1 MKHGA
6 IQELFTPFTPMQE
19 GFPSGTFYYTYNSEN
34 IYAIN
39 KLVKHND
46 KYYKSLQDGNRK
58 STDVS
63 DSWSEIP
70 TFIPRDQASY
80 KTDDLVTYEGK
91 LYKSKSDANQDPITS
106 TGTWDEITQGTL
118 VDAIDKARL
127 VKIHSRDQDIS
138 GNINTY
144 GTIYADI
151 SNNYDYGKQDEF
163 PEFAEI
169 TRDDVL
175 QQDLQ
180 FLVAQ
185 QKNTHMIGIIAIA
198 TLAVGIFYI
207 VRNYRTDTE

>member
-19 GFPSGTFYYTYNSEN
+19 GFSSGTFYFIYNSDI
-34 IYAIN
+34 IYLNDI
-39 KLVKHND
+39 LVKNND
-46 KYYKSLQDGNRK
+46 NGKYYKSLKDEN
-58 STDVS
+58 SESITDS
-63 DSWSEIP
+63 DFWSEIP
-70 TFIPRDQASY
+70 THEENEPYQ
-80 KTDDLVTYEGK
+80 TGDLVTYDGK
-91 LYKSKSDANQDPITS
+91 LYKSKSNTNQVAPDTDS
-106 TGTWDEITQGTL
+106 WDEITQGTH

-144 GTIYADI
+144 DHIYADI
-151 SNNYDYGKQDEF
+151 SNNYGTTYEF

-180 FLVAQ
+180 FLMAQ

>member
-19 GFPSGTFYYTYNSEN
+19 GFSSGTFYYIYNSDF
-34 IYAIN
+34 IYANDI
-39 KLVKHND
+39 LVKDNG
-46 KYYKSLQDGNRK
+46 KYYKSLKDENNAGI
-58 STDVS
+58 TDS

-70 TFIPRDQASY
+70 TYENLTGYDMNV
-80 KTDDLVTYEGK
+80 LVTDNGE
-91 LYKSKSDANQDPITS
+91 LYKSKFASNYDPPT
-106 TGTWDEITQGTL
+106 TGSWDEITQGTL
-118 VDAIDKARL
+118 VDEIDKARL
-127 VKIHSRDQDIS
+127 LKIHSRDQDIS
-138 GNINTY
+138 GNINKY
-144 GTIYADI
+144 DDIYADI
-151 SNNYDYGKQDEF
+151 SNNYGTTDEF

-180 FLVAQ
+180 FLMAQ

>member
-19 GFPSGTFYYTYNSEN
+19 GFSSGTFYYIYNSEF
-34 IYAIN
+34 IYANDI
-39 KLVKHND
+39 LVKNND
-46 KYYKSLQDGNRK
+46 NGKYYKSLKDENNAGI
-58 STDVS
+58 SDS

-70 TFIPRDQASY
+70 ARGNEPYQ
-80 KTDDLVTYEGK
+80 TDVLVTYEGK
-91 LYKSKSDANQDPITS
+91 LYKSKLGANQYPTS
-106 TGTWDEITQGTL
+106 SNSWYEITQGPL
-118 VDAIDKARL
+118 VNAIDKARL

-144 GTIYADI
+144 DDIYADI
-151 SNNYDYGKQDEF
+151 SNNYGNTYEF

-180 FLVAQ
+180 FLMAQ

>member
-19 GFPSGTFYYTYNSEN
+19 GFSSGTFYFIYNSDI
-34 IYAIN
+34 IYLNDI
-39 KLVKHND
+39 LVKNND
-46 KYYKSLQDGNRK
+46 NGKYYKSLKDEN
-58 STDVS
+58 SESITDS

-70 TFIPRDQASY
+70 THENLTEYDMNV
-80 KTDDLVTYEGK
+80 LVTDNGK
-91 LYKSKSDANQDPITS
+91 LYKSKFSTNLDPTS
-106 TGTWDEITQGTL
+106 TESWDEITQGTH

-144 GTIYADI
+144 DDIYADI
-151 SNNYDYGKQDEF
+151 SNNYHYGKQDEF

-180 FLVAQ
+180 FLMAQ

>member
-19 GFPSGTFYYTYNSEN
+19 GFSSGTFYYIYNSEF
-34 IYAIN
+34 IYAKD
-39 KLVKHND
+39 KLVKNND
-46 KYYKSLQDGNRK
+46 NGKYYKSLEDENRY

-63 DSWSEIP
+63 DYWYEI
-70 TFIPRDQASY
+70 QARGSGPY
-80 KTDDLVTYEGK
+80 QPDDLVTDNGK
-91 LYKSKSDANQDPITS
+91 LYKSKISTNQDPTTT
-106 TGTWDEITQGTL
+106 TGSWDEITQGTL
-118 VDAIDKARL
+118 VDAIDKSRL
-127 VKIHSRDQDIS
+127 LKIHSRDQDIS

-144 GTIYADI
+144 DDIYADI
-151 SNNYDYGKQDEF
+151 SNNYGKPHEF

-180 FLVAQ
+180 FLMAQ

>member
-19 GFPSGTFYYTYNSEN
+19 GFSSGTFYFIYNSEF
-34 IYAIN
+34 IYANDI
-39 KLVKHND
+39 LVKNND
-46 KYYKSLQDGNRK
+46 NNKYYKSLTDGNNAEI
-58 STDVS
+58 TDS

-70 TFIPRDQASY
+70 THVSNASY
-80 KTDDLVTYEGK
+80 QADDLVTYEDK
-91 LYKSKSDANQDPITS
+91 LYKSKSIANQDPTS
-106 TGTWDEITQGTL
+106 STLSWDEITQGTL

-144 GTIYADI
+144 DDIYADI
-151 SNNYDYGKQDEF
+151 SNNYHYGKQDEF

-180 FLVAQ
+180 FLMAQ

>member
-19 GFPSGTFYYTYNSEN
+19 GFSSGTFYYIYNSVF
-34 IYAIN
+34 IYANDI
-39 KLVKHND
+39 LVKNNG
-46 KYYKSLQDGNRK
+46 KYYKSLKDENNAGI
-58 STDVS
+58 TDS

-70 TFIPRDQASY
+70 THVSIGTVYDEN
-80 KTDDLVTYEGK
+80 DIVTFEGK
-91 LYKSKSDANQDPITS
+91 LYKSNSDTNQDPTS
-106 TGTWDEITQGTL
+106 STLSWYEITQGTL
-118 VDAIDKARL
+118 VDEIDKARL
-127 VKIHSRDQDIS
+127 LKIHSRDQDIS

-144 GTIYADI
+144 DDIYADI
-151 SNNYDYGKQDEF
+151 SNNYGTTYEF

-180 FLVAQ
+180 FLMAQ